1 MVILLKFLIIGVFG
15 VLTWLANWRRG
26 RQTEARFS
34 CSIAAAV
41 LQCPELG
48 GSGLDI
54 DTIYINIQYIW
65 RRHLFAPKPFLKHLL
80 PSSAFVLSCFK
91 IPNTGSFSKVV
102 LSHRAVNQVFLEFS

>member
-48 GSGLDI
+48 GSDLDI
-54 DTIYINIQYIW
+54 DTIDTIRYMW
-65 RRHLFAPKPFLKHLL
+65 RRRLNPKPT
-80 PSSAFVLSCFK
+80 AAC
-91 IPNTGSFSKVV
+91 
-102 LSHRAVNQVFLEFS
+102 

>member
-48 GSGLDI
+48 GSGVDI
-54 DTIYINIQYIW
+54 DTIDTRYYIW
-65 RRHLFAPKPFLKHLL
+65 RRHLYLRLNPL
-80 PSSAFVLSCFK
+80 
-91 IPNTGSFSKVV
+91 
-102 LSHRAVNQVFLEFS
+102 

>member
-48 GSGLDI
+48 DSGLDI
-54 DTIYINIQYIW
+54 DTIHQYTI
-65 RRHLFAPKPFLKHLL
+65 HLEKASICALTLYKAP
-80 PSSAFVLSCFK
+80 AAC
-91 IPNTGSFSKVV
+91 
-102 LSHRAVNQVFLEFS
+102 